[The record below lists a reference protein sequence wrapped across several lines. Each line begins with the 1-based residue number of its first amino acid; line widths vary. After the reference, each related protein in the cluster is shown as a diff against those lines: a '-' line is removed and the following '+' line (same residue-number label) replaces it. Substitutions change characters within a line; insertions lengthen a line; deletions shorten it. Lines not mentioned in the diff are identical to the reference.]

1 MNPRASSG
9 QKIPQ
14 QAAGYY
20 TFRLRRDCSTKLF
33 AVLRLQKASLTN
45 KTFMIADKIN
55 TKELFSSL
63 DDTTSEFLRSVS
75 LFDENEINKISF
87 EDSWTAAQIAEHVTR
102 SNIGITKELQ
112 KEGKTCDREP
122 DAGVQGLRSVF
133 LNFTTKLKSPE
144 FILPTKNVYKKER
157 LIADLKKSIDR
168 LKEEGKQQDLFKEI
182 HHPIF
187 GDVTKL
193 ELLHFVV
200 YHTQRHIHQLKNIL
214 KIIKEEKRKPG

>member
-1 MNPRASSG
+1 
-9 QKIPQ
+9 
-14 QAAGYY
+14 
-20 TFRLRRDCSTKLF
+20 
-33 AVLRLQKASLTN
+33 
-45 KTFMIADKIN
+45 MIADKIN
-55 TKELFSSL
+55 TKELFSPL
-63 DDTTSEFLRSVS
+63 DDVTSEFLRSVS
-75 LFDENEINKISF
+75 LFDENEINKIPF
-87 EDSWTAAQIAEHVTR
+87 EGSWTAAQIAEHVTR

-122 DAGVQGLRSVF
+122 DAGVEQIKSIF
-133 LNFTTKLKSPE
+133 LNFTKKLKSPE
-144 FILPTKNVYKKER
+144 FILPTKNVYEKER

-200 YHTQRHIHQLKNIL
+200 YHTQRHIHQLKNIF
-214 KIIKEEKRKPG
+214 KIIEEKKRIPG